1 MRHCIHFEFT
11 AFVGSTFQQN
21 QLVMALNTGVWLTQ
35 QRVIKKKSFF
45 NSLLFM
51 ILGYLVDVDSYLGK
65 VTSNSQREVK
75 IGENVVLRLCKEYY
89 FTRRLICANNF
100 FSSIPL
106 TQKRW
111 ANGLEFISTL
121 R

>member
-1 MRHCIHFEFT
+1 
-11 AFVGSTFQQN
+11 
-21 QLVMALNTGVWLTQ
+21 MALNTGVWLTQ
-35 QRVIKKKSFF
+35 QRVIKKKIVF
-45 NSLLFM
+45 NSLLF
-51 ILGYLVDVDSYLGK
+51 ISLGYLVDVDIYLGK
-65 VTSNSQREVK
+65 ATENSQREVK

-89 FTRRLICANNF
+89 FTKRLICADNF